1 MVLCAETLQRVS
13 FKEPIIAAPMN
24 DVLDQ
29 VALVR
34 ALTQPSKSN
43 FVKLV
48 GWEFEY
54 YLMKVLKSTGKGLY

>member
-24 DVLDQ
+24 DALDQ
-29 VALVR
+29 VVLVR

-48 GWEFEY
+48 SWDIEY
-54 YLMKVLKSTGKGLY
+54 